1 MSGRST
7 ISSSKA
13 MNLRQMVSARL
24 EPLEKDPIYQIP
36 YRVSMFYRRR
46 SDEEPEIHENEQITQ
61 QTETDLDED
70 TIQVPEDHIT
80 QTYYQ
85 AYERANERIRIIS
98 KGVHDLTDKDTFDRA
113 RKEYLAFKRTKLPN
127 DKSSSKLKVSRYP
140 KALLSQDLLQQVYF
154 INAYQK
160 INQII
165 KSNERHRHPGK
176 PYKNYSYRTTNG
188 NRFKDTQETIPTYD
202 YKARLFEVKNKCIQC
217 NSLKCRCTDYENDA
231 CIYAAQTKT
240 DSLYKRYEELSSQ
253 IKHFSRPI
261 STVNKSVPHK
271 KVRTKDKTPHFQRE
285 TRKRNPGIL
294 NFSTDFIL
302 GSMFDKFN
310 SSYNDTHNS
319 RMKAKSQIK
328 KINSPK
334 ECVFPVSE
342 ARKSTGS
349 IPKYKKPRI
358 KQSTKLFKQQE
369 AEVDISG
376 VNESGLYISQASFER
391 VSKSRH
397 SMNQPYKARSSSPSF
412 SIKIDMDK
420 LYSPEDNSED
430 SEDEDF

>member
-13 MNLRQMVSARL
+13 MNLRQMVSTRL

-46 SDEEPEIHENEQITQ
+46 SDEEPEIHESIQDTQ

-70 TIQVPEDHIT
+70 SIQVPEDHIT

-98 KGVHDLTDKDTFDRA
+98 KGVQDLTDKDTFDRA
-113 RKEYLAFKRTKLPN
+113 RQEYLAFKRTKLPN
-127 DKSSSKLKVSRYP
+127 EKSSSKLKVSRYP

-160 INQII
+160 IDQII
-165 KSNERHRHPGK
+165 KSKERHRHPGK
-176 PYKNYSYRTTNG
+176 PYKNCSYRTTNG
-188 NRFKDTQETIPTYD
+188 NRFKDTQEITPIYD
-202 YKARLFEVKNKCIQC
+202 YKARLFQVKNKCTQC
-217 NSLKCRCTDYENDA
+217 NSLKCRCADHENDS
-231 CIYAAQTKT
+231 CIYEAQTKT
-240 DSLYKRYEELSSQ
+240 DSLYKRCEELSSQ
-253 IKHFSRPI
+253 IKRFSRPV
-261 STVNKSVPHK
+261 STLSKPVPQK
-271 KVRTKDKTPHFQRE
+271 KVRSKEKTPQFQRE
-285 TRKRNPGIL
+285 TRKRNPGVL

-302 GSMFDKFN
+302 ESIFDKFN
-310 SSYNDTHNS
+310 STLNDTNTS

-328 KINSPK
+328 KMNSPK
-334 ECVFPVSE
+334 EYVFPVSE

-358 KQSTKLFKQQE
+358 KQSTKLFKQQD
-369 AEVDISG
+369 AEVDILG
-376 VNESGLYISQASFER
+376 VNDTGLYITQASFEK

-397 SMNQPYKARSSSPSF
+397 SMNKPCKARSSSPTF

-420 LYSPEDNSED
+420 LFSAEENSEYT
-430 SEDEDF
+430 EDEEL